1 MRASSAAR
9 LLCCC
14 CYCGRVATT
23 RTPVL
28 LWADRFDR
36 LFLTALVPHLDPAR
50 APPEVVLRTPG
61 RVTFD
66 ALAADEHYSLNVTL
80 QGEIVPVR
88 APRADIPAQGPRRRA
103 PP

>member
-1 MRASSAAR
+1 M
-9 LLCCC
+9 
-14 CYCGRVATT
+14 
-23 RTPVL
+23 L

-50 APPEVVLRTPG
+50 APPEVELHTRG
-61 RVTFD
+61 RLTLD

-88 APRADIPAQGPRRRA
+88 APRANLPARGPRRRA